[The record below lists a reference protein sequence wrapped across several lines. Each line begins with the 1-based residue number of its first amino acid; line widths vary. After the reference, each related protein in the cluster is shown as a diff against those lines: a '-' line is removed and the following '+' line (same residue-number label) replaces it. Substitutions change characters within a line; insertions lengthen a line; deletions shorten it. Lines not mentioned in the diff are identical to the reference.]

1 MVCRFLCFSFHVNL
15 CFLLVQDI
23 VFQLQRF
30 IAALAKYHRDCN
42 EIMKEADIFPI
53 EVELDLSSFQ
63 SKVIDDDTEQDDE
76 TSNPTETKKDANL
89 LNFLD

>member
-1 MVCRFLCFSFHVNL
+1 MPIFS
-15 CFLLVQDI
+15 LLVQGI

-42 EIMKEADIFPI
+42 EAMKEADIFPI
-53 EVELDLSSFQ
+53 EVELDLASFQ
-63 SKVIDDDTEQDDE
+63 PKFIDNDDDDDDDDDEQDDE
-76 TSNPTETKKDANL
+76 TSNPTEIKKDANL

>member
-1 MVCRFLCFSFHVNL
+1 MPIFS
-15 CFLLVQDI
+15 LLVQGI

-42 EIMKEADIFPI
+42 EAMKEADIFPI
-53 EVELDLSSFQ
+53 EVELDLASFQ
-63 SKVIDDDTEQDDE
+63 PKFIDNDDDDDEQDDE
-76 TSNPTETKKDANL
+76 TSNPTEIKKDANL